1 MPALSV
7 AALVISHRQPEYLRQ
22 TLEGLLAQTNK
33 PQQIMVVETA
43 ADADSLAIARDL
55 GVSLITPGDLKLGA
69 AIEAGRAALGEIPGW
84 LWILH
89 EDSRPEPTALE
100 NMTKAAEISPSV
112 AIIGPK
118 LLRWEDPIRIQQ
130 LGLTLTPS
138 GRPFLLVQDEYDQGQ
153 HDANGD
159 VLAVSTAGML
169 ISNALWQELGGLHDS
184 TPVFAQDLELGL
196 KARAKGYRVIVES
209 SARVHHAGLS
219 MAGARPRSWI
229 GGTRLEGLARAH
241 VHLATALWPMPLV
254 VLLYVFM
261 PLIVLANVPLNLL
274 AKKPKRI
281 FSQLLG
287 WIWAWGTLSSRF
299 AARRELQSAGSLK
312 GAKALFAK
320 PAQIRRRKLSELVE
334 EPEPETPVL
343 SGLFASNQ
351 AWFALF
357 PLLASFAMWPAGAL
371 YGERLLPLSDR
382 FSKVFANVSA
392 MYVQRGDGLVAPTDP
407 YNWFLALVAGI
418 SPLGPS
424 FGLAAFVFVAPA
436 FAFFTSWKLVG
447 VFSAKPWA
455 RTIAALAYAMSPLV
469 FGSAQRGE
477 VVELTALVFA
487 PLAAFLLVKAL
498 VSFNPA
504 RAWRW
509 TGLAGLALAVVAVSS
524 PLLAGLLTL
533 VSVVGFAFYYR
544 RALIVIWAF
553 VPAGVILYPWA
564 EFWLN
569 AGKPELLTST
579 SWAAAEPLQIFGPG
593 LLPFIGACVALGLLG
608 FFLADADKA
617 LILGSTAAVSLLV
630 AWYQPV
636 SSASPL
642 LGFGLLLLLAAFAA
656 GFDSFNKVAKVVAS
670 AAALS
675 LVVAQ
680 AALLLATNPNLVSF
694 GNERQMPALIVAQ
707 SNVDKGIVQ
716 TLKITANADSVDAE
730 LVWGDGLFLEEQSL
744 AARYLK
750 PELDS
755 QPLAALAGSLI
766 AGNPQG
772 VQDLLD
778 QAGVGFVLLTSPDA
792 NLLAQLEVGVSSMEF
807 LQPAGKSEFG
817 LLWQTGVP
825 AKPAPQGLGEHPYRE
840 LQLGLLA
847 AFVLLALPT
856 PAAIRGS
863 RRAYRGER

>member
-22 TLEGLLAQTNK
+22 TLEGLQAQTSK
-33 PQQIMVVETA
+33 PHQIMVVETA
-43 ADADSLAIARDL
+43 ADPDSLDVAREF
-55 GVSLITPGDLKLGA
+55 GVSLITPGDLRLGA
-69 AIEAGRAALGEIPGW
+69 AIDAGRAALGETPGW

-89 EDSRPEPTALE
+89 EDSRPEPAALE
-100 NMTKAAEISPSV
+100 NMAKAAEISPSV

-130 LGLTLTPS
+130 MGLTVTQS

-153 HDANGD
+153 YDANGD

-241 VHLATALWPMPLV
+241 VHLATALWPMPLI
-254 VLLYVFM
+254 VLLYLFM
-261 PLIVLANVPLNLL
+261 PLIVLANIPINLL

-287 WIWAWGTLSSRF
+287 WLWAWSTLPTRL
-299 AARRELQSAGSLK
+299 AARKQLQTAGSLK
-312 GAKALFAK
+312 GAKTLFAK
-320 PAQIRRRKLSELVE
+320 PAQIRRRRLSELVE

-351 AWFALF
+351 AWFALV
-357 PLLASFAMWPAGAL
+357 PLLASFALWPSGAL

-392 MYVQRGDGLVAPTDP
+392 MFVQRGDGLVAPADP

-424 FGLAAFVFVAPA
+424 FGLAAFLFIAPA
-436 FAFFTSWKLVG
+436 LAFLTSWKLAG

-455 RTIAALAYAMSPLV
+455 RTLGAISYAMSPLV
-469 FGSAQRGE
+469 LGGAQRGE
-477 VVELTALVFA
+477 VVELTALVFG
-487 PLAAFLLVKAL
+487 PLAAFLLVKGLLA
-498 VSFNPA
+498 FNPA

-509 TGLAGLALAVVAVSS
+509 TGLAGLALAVVAISS
-524 PLLAGLLTL
+524 PVLAGLLALMTMI
-533 VSVVGFAFYYR
+533 GFAFYFR
-544 RALIVIWAF
+544 RALIVVWAF
-553 VPAGVILYPWA
+553 VPSVALLWPWVQFWVA
-564 EFWLN
+564 RGNLEFL
-569 AGKPELLTST
+569 AST
-579 SWAAAEPLQIFGPG
+579 SWAAAAPVSIFSSAN
-593 LLPFIGACVALGLLG
+593 LPFLAGCAVLGLIG
-608 FFLADADKA
+608 FFLSPANKA
-617 LILGSTAAVSLLV
+617 LVLGLSASAALV
-630 AWYQPV
+630 LAWFQPV
-636 SSASPL
+636 TSSSPL
-642 LGFGLLLLLAAFAA
+642 LGFGSLLLLASFAA
-656 GFDSFNKVAKVVAS
+656 GFDSLNQVAKIAASTVLLGLVATQ
-670 AAALS
+670 AAALLIS
-675 LVVAQ
+675 
-680 AALLLATNPNLVSF
+680 NPIAVSF
-694 GNERQMPALIVAQ
+694 GPERQMPALIVAQ
-707 SNVDKGIVQ
+707 SNVDQGIVQ
-716 TLKITANADSVDAE
+716 TLRITANAESVDAE

-744 AARYLK
+744 ASRYLSS
-750 PELDS
+750 PLASE
-755 QPLAALAGSLI
+755 PLAALVASLI

-772 VQDLLD
+772 VEALLEKT
-778 QAGVGFVLLTSPDA
+778 GVGFVLLTSPDA

-825 AKPAPQGLGEHPYRE
+825 AKAVPQSMAVHEYRE
-840 LQLGLLA
+840 VQLGLLA
-847 AFVLLALPT
+847 AFLLLALPT